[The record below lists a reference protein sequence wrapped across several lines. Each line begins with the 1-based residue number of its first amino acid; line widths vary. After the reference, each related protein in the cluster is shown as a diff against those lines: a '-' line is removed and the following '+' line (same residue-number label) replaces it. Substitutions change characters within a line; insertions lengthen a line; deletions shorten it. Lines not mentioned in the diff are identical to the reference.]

1 MILKGENQSTAPL
14 PHCTPQI
21 LESVQWNL
29 DLSFFKGT
37 EKTNECGKTI
47 NPGNYYTL

>member
-21 LESVQWNL
+21 LESVTCSWTW
-29 DLSFFKGT
+29 SSA
-37 EKTNECGKTI
+37 
-47 NPGNYYTL
+47 